1 MGIQNSFYFFSI
13 FFQSSL
19 DRGCFSCECLLISE
33 NQEGLQFWR
42 RRVGSEKIDRLLE
55 DQQNSRQE
63 LFIELSKTEMST
75 FYQQTDPELWTQ
87 ISKAN
92 LIWRQPIISSSK
104 TKEISNCDL
113 KLFLDIKEFLIH
125 LLILVLFFII
135 DIKNLSM
142 SFCTIFRYVIFGWY
156 HNNLEWKY
164 CLLFLT
170 EKKTLF
176 WTNKKFV

>member
-1 MGIQNSFYFFSI
+1 MKTPVFFVTIKVHTYLGNFIYWYKSDIDYSGIQNIFYFHFFLF

-75 FYQQTDPELWTQ
+75 FYQQTDPELWAQ

-92 LIWRQPIISSSK
+92 NTQSDLTTHYHII
-104 TKEISNCDL
+104 
-113 KLFLDIKEFLIH
+113 
-125 LLILVLFFII
+125 
-135 DIKNLSM
+135 IKNNKRNIKLWSQTLS
-142 SFCTIFRYVIFGWY
+142 RY
-156 HNNLEWKY
+156 
-164 CLLFLT
+164 
-170 EKKTLF
+170 
-176 WTNKKFV
+176 

>member
-1 MGIQNSFYFFSI
+1 MFFVPNRESIIFYEYEVSRDKKCWIIYLFFF

-75 FYQQTDPELWTQ
+75 FYQQTDPELWFQ
-87 ISKAN
+87 ISEVNKTQSD
-92 LIWRQPIISSSK
+92 LTPHYHII
-104 TKEISNCDL
+104 
-113 KLFLDIKEFLIH
+113 
-125 LLILVLFFII
+125 
-135 DIKNLSM
+135 IKNKRNIKLWSQTLS
-142 SFCTIFRYVIFGWY
+142 RY
-156 HNNLEWKY
+156 
-164 CLLFLT
+164 
-170 EKKTLF
+170 
-176 WTNKKFV
+176 

>member
-1 MGIQNSFYFFSI
+1 MIFYEYEVSMDQKCRIICFFLL

-75 FYQQTDPELWTQ
+75 FYQQTDPEL
-87 ISKAN
+87 
-92 LIWRQPIISSSK
+92 
-104 TKEISNCDL
+104 
-113 KLFLDIKEFLIH
+113 
-125 LLILVLFFII
+125 
-135 DIKNLSM
+135 
-142 SFCTIFRYVIFGWY
+142 
-156 HNNLEWKY
+156 
-164 CLLFLT
+164 
-170 EKKTLF
+170 
-176 WTNKKFV
+176 

>member
-1 MGIQNSFYFFSI
+1 MFFVPNRESIIFYEYEVSRDKKCRIIYLFSF

-75 FYQQTDPELWTQ
+75 FYQQTDPEL
-87 ISKAN
+87 
-92 LIWRQPIISSSK
+92 
-104 TKEISNCDL
+104 
-113 KLFLDIKEFLIH
+113 
-125 LLILVLFFII
+125 
-135 DIKNLSM
+135 
-142 SFCTIFRYVIFGWY
+142 
-156 HNNLEWKY
+156 
-164 CLLFLT
+164 
-170 EKKTLF
+170 
-176 WTNKKFV
+176 

>member
-1 MGIQNSFYFFSI
+1 MSFYEYEVTTDQKCRITGFFFF

-75 FYQQTDPELWTQ
+75 FYQQTDPEL
-87 ISKAN
+87 
-92 LIWRQPIISSSK
+92 
-104 TKEISNCDL
+104 
-113 KLFLDIKEFLIH
+113 
-125 LLILVLFFII
+125 
-135 DIKNLSM
+135 
-142 SFCTIFRYVIFGWY
+142 
-156 HNNLEWKY
+156 
-164 CLLFLT
+164 
-170 EKKTLF
+170 
-176 WTNKKFV
+176 